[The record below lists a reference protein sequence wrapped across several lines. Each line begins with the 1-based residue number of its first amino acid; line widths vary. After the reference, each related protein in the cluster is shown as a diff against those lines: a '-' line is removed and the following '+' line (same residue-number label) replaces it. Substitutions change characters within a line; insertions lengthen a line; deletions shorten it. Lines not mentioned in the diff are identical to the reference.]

1 MVALI
6 TGGTGFIGAEVAHVL
21 LERGESDVAVFSRS
35 SSTQRLYDVADQIE
49 FIQGMSDTSIMCFM
63 PLKMSNLMLSIT
75 AAPWCQYPQK
85 QIPPPRFRRMRW
97 GRFMYS
103 KRQDC

>member
-35 SSTQRLYDVADQIE
+35 SSTQRLYDVADQI
-49 FIQGMSDTSIMCFM
+49 
-63 PLKMSNLMLSIT
+63 
-75 AAPWCQYPQK
+75 
-85 QIPPPRFRRMRW
+85 
-97 GRFMYS
+97 
-103 KRQDC
+103 